1 MDEPSLSLAVSVRE
15 LDTVLAALR
24 LWQREHLEVLDREL
38 LAIAGEHGRALDE
51 DEIDALCV
59 RINFAPEAIS

>member
-1 MDEPSLSLAVSVRE
+1 MDAPSLSLAVSVRE

-24 LWQREHLEVLDREL
+24 FWQRELPVVFDREL
-38 LAIAGEHGRALDE
+38 LAIAGEHGRALDD

-59 RINFAPEAIS
+59 RINFAPEVIS